1 MKRKFFPLSLAL
13 ILTGIVMGL
22 VISGAFDITTKSTA
36 EALPETTINSDSP
49 QTQPSDYPVLDQ
61 LSNAFIEVA
70 AKVTPSVV
78 TVYTEQKVKINR
90 HPFFDF
96 PLEDF
101 FGRPSPD
108 RKKER
113 EYTQKG
119 LGSGIIVSK
128 DGYILTNNH
137 VVKEADE
144 IKVKLNNNKEYEA
157 EIVGTDARSDIA
169 VIKIKTNNLT
179 PLPFGNSDYAK
190 VGQWVLAVGSPLSDQ
205 LQNTVTA
212 GIISATGRNN
222 VSITG
227 YGDFIQTDAAINP
240 GNSGGPLVNLRGELI
255 GINTAIFSRT
265 GGYQGIGMAIPVNIA
280 NKVMNDLI
288 NFGKVKRGYIGVYI
302 GDVTSEFAEAYD
314 LEEAA
319 GAVITQVQD
328 DSPAE
333 KAGIKND
340 DIVIA
345 VDGDKIE
352 NANDLTTKIGMRKPD
367 SKVKLTIIRDGKKK
381 HISVTLG
388 EFEEEQEISA
398 KSSESKSIEKMGL
411 TVKNITAELKN
422 RYNIPSG
429 TKGVVVV
436 GVESGSM
443 LNRFGVTA
451 GDVIDKIN
459 RKRIKNIDDY
469 KEAIESVKEGDPV
482 VLFLNR
488 GDRRFTISFE
498 MPE

>member
-1 MKRKFFPLSLAL
+1 
-13 ILTGIVMGL
+13 
-22 VISGAFDITTKSTA
+22 
-36 EALPETTINSDSP
+36 
-49 QTQPSDYPVLDQ
+49 
-61 LSNAFIEVA
+61 
-70 AKVTPSVV
+70 
-78 TVYTEQKVKINR
+78 
-90 HPFFDF
+90 
-96 PLEDF
+96 
-101 FGRPSPD
+101 
-108 RKKER
+108 
-113 EYTQKG
+113 
-119 LGSGIIVSK
+119 
-128 DGYILTNNH
+128 
-137 VVKEADE
+137 
-144 IKVKLNNNKEYEA
+144 
-157 EIVGTDARSDIA
+157 
-169 VIKIKTNNLT
+169 
-179 PLPFGNSDYAK
+179 
-190 VGQWVLAVGSPLSDQ
+190 
-205 LQNTVTA
+205 
-212 GIISATGRNN
+212 
-222 VSITG
+222 
-227 YGDFIQTDAAINP
+227 
-240 GNSGGPLVNLRGELI
+240 
-255 GINTAIFSRT
+255 
-265 GGYQGIGMAIPVNIA
+265 
-280 NKVMNDLI
+280 
-288 NFGKVKRGYIGVYI
+288 
-302 GDVTSEFAEAYD
+302 
-314 LEEAA
+314 EAA